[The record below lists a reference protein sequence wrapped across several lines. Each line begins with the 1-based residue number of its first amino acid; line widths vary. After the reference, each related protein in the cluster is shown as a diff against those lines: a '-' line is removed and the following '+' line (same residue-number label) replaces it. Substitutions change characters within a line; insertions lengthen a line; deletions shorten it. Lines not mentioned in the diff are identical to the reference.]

1 MIQLIKR
8 LQEELQKELPGEAAH
23 LDVIP
28 INRPISSKALKEAE
42 YFRESGVALILVE
55 KQDNLQCILM
65 RRSVHP
71 GSPHS
76 GQIALPGGKK
86 EDYDVDL
93 EATARRETMEEIG
106 IELNQDSLLGLLT
119 PIYIPVSKFKVQP
132 YIYHYK
138 GQLNFKLD
146 PLEVDDVFLFDID
159 LLKSNDIIKRKEIL
173 LSQGYRQ
180 KGVPYF
186 DISDEIVWGATA
198 MIISEFRQLLLRT

>member
-1 MIQLIKR
+1 MHLIGR

-28 INRPISSKALKEAE
+28 VNRPISSKALRQAE
-42 YFRESGVALILVE
+42 YYRESGVALILVE
-55 KQDNLQCILM
+55 HQSSIQCILM
-65 RRSVHP
+65 KRSIHP

-86 EDYDVDL
+86 EDYDFDL
-93 EATARRETMEEIG
+93 EETARRETEEEIG
-106 IELNQDSLLGLLT
+106 IRLNQDSLLGTLT

-132 YIYHYK
+132 YIYHYEGK
-138 GQLNFKLD
+138 LEFQLD
-146 PLEVDDVFLFDID
+146 PLEVDDIFLFDVEI
-159 LLKSNDIIKRKEIL
+159 LKNEHVIQRKEIR

-186 DISDEIVWGATA
+186 NLAEETVWGATA
-198 MIISEFRQLLLRT
+198 MILSEFRQLLLRI

>member
-1 MIQLIKR
+1 MHLIGR

-28 INRPISSKALKEAE
+28 VNRPISSMALRQAE
-42 YFRESGVALILVE
+42 YYRESGVALILVE
-55 KQDNLQCILM
+55 HQSSIQCILM
-65 RRSVHP
+65 KRSIHP

-86 EDYDVDL
+86 EDYDFDL
-93 EATARRETMEEIG
+93 EETARRETEEEIG
-106 IELNQDSLLGLLT
+106 IRLNQDSLLGTLT

-132 YIYHYK
+132 YIYHYEGK
-138 GQLNFKLD
+138 LEFQLD
-146 PLEVDDVFLFDID
+146 PLEVDDIFLFDVEI
-159 LLKSNDIIKRKEIL
+159 LKNEDVIQRKEIR

-186 DISDEIVWGATA
+186 NLAGETVWGATA
-198 MIISEFRQLLLRT
+198 MILSEFRQLLLRI